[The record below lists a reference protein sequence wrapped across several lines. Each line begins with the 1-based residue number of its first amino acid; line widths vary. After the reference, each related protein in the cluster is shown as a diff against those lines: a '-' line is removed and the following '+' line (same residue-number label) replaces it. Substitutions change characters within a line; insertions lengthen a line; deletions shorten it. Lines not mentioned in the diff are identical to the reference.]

1 MTYCIFMPARLLRS
15 SIALVTLLIELRY
28 TLSQLTAHPLTGGFV
43 PRFQALREQWAAVQ
57 AQEISLNEDLSDAR
71 AQIDIADLGLDDF
84 ATRFSHAVQGVT
96 GQKRDDALYQHFF
109 PIPLHELRRPVLG
122 RQLKLMQDWLV
133 SLASSPHPTL
143 VAMLPELTTLVEA
156 ADQAAKRRDE
166 LTLRLR
172 NFRDVGERRQLF
184 DRVNAERKELHGAL
198 SKLALST
205 PGLSPAFAN
214 QFFKPGESEET
225 TVETIDTVSA
235 EIATLEES
243 LTERRERLIE
253 LEREAADTAKEAED
267 RARKEA
273 RLAEL
278 KQEIAARQKELQAL
292 AGELE

>member
-1 MTYCIFMPARLLRS
+1 MPARLLRS
-15 SIALVTLLIELRY
+15 SIALLTLLIELRY
-28 TLSQLTAHPLTGGFV
+28 TLSRLLANPLTAALA
-43 PRFQALREQWAAVQ
+43 PRFQALRDQWSTVQ
-57 AQEISLNEDLSDAR
+57 ALEISLNEELSDAR
-71 AQIDIADLGLDDF
+71 AQVDIADLGLDDF
-84 ATRFSHAVQGVT
+84 ATRFSHAVKAVT
-96 GQKRDDALYQHFF
+96 GQNSDDALYLHFF
-109 PIPLHELRRPVLG
+109 PIPLHEIRRPVLG
-122 RQLKLMQDWLV
+122 RQLKLMQGWVV

-143 VAMLPELTTLVEA
+143 VMMLPELTTLVEA

-205 PGLSPAFAN
+205 PGLSPSFPN
-214 QFFKPGESEET
+214 QFFKPGEPEET
-225 TVETIDTVSA
+225 AVETTDSVSA
-235 EIATLEES
+235 EIAALEES

-253 LEREAADTAKEAED
+253 LEQEAAETAKEAED
-267 RARKEA
+267 KARKEA

-278 KQEIAARQKELQAL
+278 KQEIAARQRELQAI